1 MPTYPG
7 ASGALQCVAERS
19 CQYLLD
25 LKRDQNCLILGLAI
39 TYWRSRVSFF
49 QLICLREDFKY
60 YFADFVRKGGGGT
73 PKIRNPLFAEKKSV
87 NGGEGGTPQIR

>member
-60 YFADFVRKGGGGT
+60 YFADFVRKGG
-73 PKIRNPLFAEKKSV
+73 
-87 NGGEGGTPQIR
+87 EGGTPQIRNLFFGPKSGVF